1 MVIKSLTHIGSTN
14 LVSSNSTFQ
23 LNNVLCAP
31 KIKQNLLSVSQFCY
45 QNNTS
50 IDFFFPD
57 YCVIK
62 DLSTGT
68 SLIQGPN
75 KGHVYEWPSSS
86 NTYKPIHAFH
96 TTKSIV
102 SQRHSHLLSPYL
114 CQILVLVTAT
124 LVYVIKATSFH
135 LEFHLFLLTNHLKF
149 YILIFGVLPQWSHLT
164 ISVIML
170 CLWNII
176 LNTRGCIY

>member
-23 LNNVLCAP
+23 LNNALCAP

-45 QNNTS
+45 QNTS

-57 YCVIK
+57 YFVMK
-62 DLSTGT
+62 DLSTGP

-86 NTYKPIHAFH
+86 NTNKPIHAFH
-96 TTKSIV
+96 TTKSTV
-102 SQRHSHLLSPYL
+102 SQWHSHLGHPSFK
-114 CQILVLVTAT
+114 T
-124 LVYVIKATSFH
+124 L
-135 LEFHLFLLTNHLKF
+135 
-149 YILIFGVLPQWSHLT
+149 
-164 ISVIML
+164 
-170 CLWNII
+170 
-176 LNTRGCIY
+176 